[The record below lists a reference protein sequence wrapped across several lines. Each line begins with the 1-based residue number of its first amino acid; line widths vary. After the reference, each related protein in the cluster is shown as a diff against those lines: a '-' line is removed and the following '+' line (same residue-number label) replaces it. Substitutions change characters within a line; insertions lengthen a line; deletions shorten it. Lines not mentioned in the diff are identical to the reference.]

1 MKEISGT
8 LFAYSYLCHRK
19 LWYYSKDIVMEQES
33 ELVQIGKLID
43 ENSYKRDKKH
53 TYLDDLVCIDIVR
66 NNVICEVK
74 KSSSQLQMA
83 KQQLKYYLYLLNEKG
98 IKVTGEL
105 LVPKENKKEIVELT
119 KEDIIVIENQ
129 LQLIKDICNVN
140 QPPLVS
146 KQKACKNCA
155 YYELCYI

>member
-19 LWYYSKDIVMEQES
+19 LWYYSKDIAMEQES

-53 TYLDDLVCIDIVR
+53 IYLDDLVCIDIVR

-83 KQQLKYYLYLLNEKG
+83 KQQLKYYLYLLNSKG

-119 KEDIIVIENQ
+119 EGDIVDIENQ
-129 LQLIKDICNVN
+129 LELIKNICNASK
-140 QPPLVS
+140 PPLVN
-146 KQKACKNCA
+146 KQKACHNCS